1 MIVEVE
7 IYSDIRKLTKEGLSQ
22 RAIAKKL
29 NISRQ
34 TVKKYCDGENVPWS
48 RKDYSRPPG
57 IVTTDVITFIE
68 ECFKND
74 TDEKLRKQRH
84 TAKRIYDRLV
94 DEMGFEGAESTIRR
108 TVRAMRSAQ
117 TVPPQAMMPLS
128 YEPGEAMQIDW
139 GVATVYLGEEKIK
152 VNIFCARLCYSC
164 DIFVAAFKAAN
175 EESFLEA
182 QQLAFI
188 HFGGIPRRVIFDN
201 AKVAVKEGFGLYAK
215 PQANYLSFT
224 AHYSF
229 DIDFC
234 NPAKGNEKGLVENL
248 VGYSRRNFMVPVPH
262 AADITELNQRLKAS
276 CLKYRA
282 THQIQGR
289 NNTVYEMTLEESR
302 YLSALPKYQFD
313 TSKTIIAR
321 TDDFSTVRFEKN
333 NYSVPTRYLMQDI
346 TVKGYGNTIALYHK
360 NLEVASFER
369 CYEKGKTEYR
379 LEHYIDLLERKPR
392 SVRNARPVKDTVAQE
407 LIEWGML
414 FPGGNK
420 DMVKLLRLCV
430 DYGQNKV
437 LSIKRQIPGGIVPT
451 VDLVRS
457 YLNQPTDSSVIYL
470 MNELEVESVDL
481 AAYDRKYGMVAE
493 R

>member
-1 MIVEVE
+1 LEQ
-7 IYSDIRKLTKEGLSQ
+7 KGLF
-22 RAIAKKL
+22 K
-29 NISRQ
+29 
-34 TVKKYCDGENVPWS
+34 T
-48 RKDYSRPPG
+48 PPG
-57 IVTTDVITFIE
+57 IVTSDVTTFIE
-68 ECFKND
+68 ECFKAD
-74 TDEKLRKQRH
+74 TDEKLSKQMH

-108 TVRAMRSAQ
+108 TVRAMRSAHA
-117 TVPPQAMMPLS
+117 VPPQAMMPLS

-139 GVATVYLGEEKIK
+139 GVATVYLGEEKTK
-152 VNIFCARLCYSC
+152 VNVFCARLCYSC

-175 EESFLEA
+175 EEAFLEA
-182 QQLAFI
+182 QQLAFV

-215 PQANYLSFT
+215 PQAKYLSFT

-234 NPAKGNEKGLVENL
+234 NPAKGNEKSLVENL

-262 AADITELNQRLKAS
+262 AANIAELNQMLKTF

-282 THQIQGR
+282 AHQIQGR
-289 NNTVYEMTLEESR
+289 NSTVQEMSLEESR
-302 YLSALPKYQFD
+302 YLSTLPRFQFD
-313 TSKTIIAR
+313 TSKTVVAK

-346 TVKGYGNTIALYHK
+346 TVKGYGNTVVLYHK

-369 CYEKGKTEYR
+369 CYASGKTEYR

-392 SVRNARPVKDTVAQE
+392 SVWNARPVKDTVAKE
-407 LIEWGML
+407 LIEWGRL
-414 FPGGNK
+414 LPGGNK

-430 DYGQNKV
+430 DYGQDKV
-437 LSIKRQIPGGIVPT
+437 LSIKRLIPGGVVPT

-457 YLNQPTDSSVIYL
+457 YLNQPSDSSVIYL
-470 MNELEVESVDL
+470 LNEFEVESVDL
-481 AAYDRKYGMVAE
+481 AAYDRKYGIAVE
-493 R
+493 Q